1 MLRQKSGTQ
10 KIRLFSF
17 AAGFLLITLGA
28 LSVPFSYA
36 KENTEITRPDETALY
51 AEILSSFHGCRDALL
66 KRIAGEK
73 KKDKEIYAKAELL
86 EYQFSKA
93 DGSFEKAFIFLE
105 GLKTDA
111 ENSFANGTASEKLFA
126 LERIIAAFSDGA
138 YSSVTVNE
146 AAEKAFSFIPEQ
158 EKKDNG
164 EENEKT
170 GKNGFFKAFPEKEL
184 KQKAKKA
191 LGCEHLPPERNGI
204 FRGEK
209 TSSFD
214 SENAYAELD
223 CINGGLIRTARFR
236 SDPSFCENGNV
247 SGAAYECLFG
257 MNGTCSDFDLV
268 SLENGGRT
276 VYFVFCPAYRSGGD
290 RITDFSSPVIIG
302 IDPSDCSRAL
312 YDPTGLSP
320 SKEPP
325 DLSGIKKAA
334 KEYASETKPSFGIS
348 KDGVFAYTRY
358 VADGI
363 NCCLLIYPDG
373 RTERVPE
380 ELFLKK
386 TGARR

>member
-184 KQKAKKA
+184 KQKNLTPIEDFITEDFGAI
-191 LGCEHLPPERNGI
+191 GTPER
-204 FRGEK
+204 EQ
-209 TSSFD
+209 FD
-214 SENAYAELD
+214 M
-223 CINGGLIRTARFR
+223 
-236 SDPSFCENGNV
+236 
-247 SGAAYECLFG
+247 ECDAF
-257 MNGTCSDFDLV
+257 
-268 SLENGGRT
+268 
-276 VYFVFCPAYRSGGD
+276 
-290 RITDFSSPVIIG
+290 IIG
-302 IDPSDCSRAL
+302 EQLKDERLRAGLTQEQLADKIGTKKSFISRVERGHTDIQL
-312 YDPTGLSP
+312 STLVKLFQGL
-320 SKEPP
+320 
-325 DLSGIKKAA
+325 
-334 KEYASETKPSFGIS
+334 
-348 KDGVFAYTRY
+348 
-358 VADGI
+358 
-363 NCCLLIYPDG
+363 G
-373 RTERVPE
+373 RKVSVRVI
-380 ELFLKK
+380 
-386 TGARR
+386 